1 MFRKIL
7 YIVLPIA
14 VALGI
19 FLYINQSDRK
29 SDNSLL
35 EQNFKKPSELSEKK
49 RELSIEKS
57 DPRALNLKKSKK
69 ESESIYLNR
78 LKNILAME
86 PIDILELDKIMNDLL
101 TSDISRQD
109 KIEGIWGILNE
120 IGFTSEKSQYLL
132 DSLATLLPIELTDEL
147 IELYST
153 LDNSNIKLK
162 IIDILAKSVDIAN
175 PKLEESRLN
184 FIIKKIGNIELF
196 LEKSI
201 LVETNKDIR
210 INALSAYS
218 NIADIED
225 TQALI
230 SQIEESGDRDLLNER
245 EFVPILTQTAIST
258 EETQEEMLPSIVE
271 KMSDPTVDSQERERF
286 NQTILDTINANA
298 LTESSKS
305 ELATYLKAQEPKL
318 KTDRVLSTDTISK
331 YYSWAEANSK
341 IEENH
346 ISLEKIVIESKN
358 PIKVSSILLYADKQS
373 IQKIKANPH
382 IGDTY
387 SRLNLALKDKKIK
400 HENQTIIKDAMSILK

>member
-7 YIVLPIA
+7 YTVLPIA

-35 EQNFKKPSELSEKK
+35 EQNFKEPSELSEKK
-49 RELSIEKS
+49 REPSTEKS
-57 DPRALNLKKSKK
+57 VHKALPLKKSTK
-69 ESESIYLNR
+69 ELESIYLNR

-201 LVETNKDIR
+201 LVETDKDIR

-245 EFVPILTQTAIST
+245 EFVTILTQTAIST

-318 KTDRVLSTDTISK
+318 ETDRVVSTDTISK

-400 HENQTIIKDAMSILK
+400 RENQTIIKDAMSILK